1 VGHQNLW
8 WLQGKI
14 LWKGKKMTT
23 TVYLTGDRSMMPL
36 PAANLTAII
45 LNKLLVDHPEGIML
59 LTGDSNTGIERAV
72 RYLVPEQ
79 AVQVFQRTTDD
90 EGRVDFDTTHKQLV
104 SQVDKVIVLHTDPL
118 NSRLTKS
125 VAQLF
130 PDEKVEYPLDTV
142 MNQAPDD
149 LNSLMSDLLPEPPK
163 EDEVLPPDTEKEN

>member
-1 VGHQNLW
+1 
-8 WLQGKI
+8 
-14 LWKGKKMTT
+14 MTT

-59 LTGDSNTGIERAV
+59 ITGDSNTGIERAV

-104 SQVDKVIVLHTDPL
+104 SQVDKVLVLHTDPL

-130 PDEKVEYPLDTV
+130 PDEKVEYPLGTV
-142 MNQAPDD
+142 VVPND
-149 LNSLMSDLLPEPPK
+149 LDALMSDLFPEPSK